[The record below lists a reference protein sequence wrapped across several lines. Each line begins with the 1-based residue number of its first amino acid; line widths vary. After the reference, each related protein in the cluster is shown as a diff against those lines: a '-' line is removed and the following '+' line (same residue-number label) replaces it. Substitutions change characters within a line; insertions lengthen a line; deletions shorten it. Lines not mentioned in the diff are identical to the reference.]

1 MIAAHAPGLTT
12 GPSHAPVT
20 ASLVVGAAPGARV
33 PPVDN
38 PPRPFQPRQTN
49 NVDEGDLA

>member
-1 MIAAHAPGLTT
+1 MIQARSPGLTT

-38 PPRPFQPRQTN
+38 PPPPFRIRLPE
-49 NVDEGDLA
+49 NVDVGALA